1 MKCVAVVGMPLDNFS
16 SIEDVFQPKKYILH
30 QSKKKTNTYSKINE
44 MRIREGFEM
53 EEV

>member
-1 MKCVAVVGMPLDNFS
+1 MFFNPN
-16 SIEDVFQPKKYILH
+16 YILH

-53 EEV
+53 EEVEDIFRLFFVKFV